1 MHQDTIF
8 TDEFIFGII
17 LSTFSLEN
25 GITVPGNANKK
36 YDNFLE
42 VNAINIGHIFSS
54 RRFLRADL

>member
-42 VNAINIGHIFSS
+42 VNAINIGHIFLVAG
-54 RRFLRADL
+54 F